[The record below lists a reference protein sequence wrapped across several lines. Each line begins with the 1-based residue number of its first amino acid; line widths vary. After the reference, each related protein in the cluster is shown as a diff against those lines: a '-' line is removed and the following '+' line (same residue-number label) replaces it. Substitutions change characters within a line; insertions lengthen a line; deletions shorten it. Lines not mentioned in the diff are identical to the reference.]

1 MRFSFPVVVFV
12 RFTSNKSLSQLY
24 LKQGKWKVKGDNCLV
39 NIIEHNK
46 KRARAYSN
54 AIIHSLRS
62 DMDSAIQKRNKLMV
76 QLDAVGIGLSNAA
89 TPFLAV
95 FLTRLGSSSVQVGL
109 LTTMPAIC
117 GLLLAIPLGHWLE
130 RQNNIIPWYSVTRF
144 LSIFAYTLTGLI
156 PFILPR
162 SAWVVSILIIWGAIT
177 VPQAILSVI
186 FSMVMSD
193 IAGPEGRY
201 ELLAKRW
208 SLMGLVAAVMLVL
221 TGQFLERV
229 AFPINYQIVFIF
241 LSLGGIL
248 STYSTANTVLPRKVP
263 SPPVTSTSF
272 ISNARDY
279 VSMIARQKPFL
290 SYTLKRFIFALGIA
304 LVAPLFPLFF
314 VRVAKL
320 DDGWIANINT
330 AQTVLLIIGYL
341 FWSRQSKS
349 RDTKFILLCAILGQ
363 ALYPILLSTTSLP
376 FIIIFLAGLAGFAQG
391 GSDLV
396 LFDELIKTIPPSLY
410 ATFISFNQ
418 GVLYI
423 ASIAGPMVSTTLSN
437 KIGLDYALALGGGI
451 ELIGFLLFLIEKWN
465 RNVSNRRHTLTF
477 TALVRR
483 MKAFQKFQQ
492 IRSRRIAS

>member
-1 MRFSFPVVVFV
+1 M
-12 RFTSNKSLSQLY
+12 KSA
-24 LKQGKWKVKGDNCLV
+24 V
-39 NIIEHNK
+39 
-46 KRARAYSN
+46 
-54 AIIHSLRS
+54 
-62 DMDSAIQKRNKLMV
+62 QKRNELMV

-130 RQNNIIPWYSVTRF
+130 RQKNIIPWYSATRF

-162 SAWVVSILIIWGAIT
+162 SAWVVAILIIWGTIT
-177 VPQAILSVI
+177 VPQALLSVI

-193 IAGPEGRY
+193 MAGPEGRY

-248 STYSTANTVLPRKVP
+248 STYSTAKTVLPRKNP
-263 SPPVTSTSF
+263 PPPPVSSTSL
-272 ISNARDY
+272 ITRARDY
-279 VSMIARQKPFL
+279 THMIAREKPFL
-290 SYTLKRFIFALGIA
+290 SYTLKRFIFACGIA

-349 RDTKFILLCAILGQ
+349 RESKFILLCAIVGQ

-376 FIIIFLAGLAGFAQG
+376 FVILFLAGLAGFAQG

-396 LFDELIKTIPPSLY
+396 LFDELIKTIPPALY

-423 ASIAGPMVSTTLSN
+423 ATIIGPMVSTTLSN
-437 KIGLDYALALGGGI
+437 TIGLNYALALGGGI
-451 ELIGFLLFLIEKWN
+451 ELIGFALFLAE
-465 RNVSNRRHTLTF
+465 RR
-477 TALVRR
+477 TA
-483 MKAFQKFQQ
+483 KF
-492 IRSRRIAS
+492 RTSATS

>member
-1 MRFSFPVVVFV
+1 
-12 RFTSNKSLSQLY
+12 
-24 LKQGKWKVKGDNCLV
+24 
-39 NIIEHNK
+39 
-46 KRARAYSN
+46 
-54 AIIHSLRS
+54 
-62 DMDSAIQKRNKLMV
+62 MV

-130 RQNNIIPWYSVTRF
+130 RQKNIIPWYSATRF

-162 SAWVVSILIIWGAIT
+162 SAWVVAILIIWGTIT

-193 IAGPEGRY
+193 MAGPEGRF

-248 STYSTANTVLPRKVP
+248 STYSTAKTVLPRKNP
-263 SPPVTSTSF
+263 PPPPVSSTSF
-272 ISNARDY
+272 ITRARDY
-279 VSMIARQKPFL
+279 IHMIAREKPFL
-290 SYTLKRFIFALGIA
+290 SYTLKRFIFASGIA

-314 VRVAKL
+314 VRVARL

-349 RDTKFILLCAILGQ
+349 RDTKFILLCAIIGQ

-376 FIIIFLAGLAGFAQG
+376 FIIIFLAGMAGFAQG

-396 LFDELIKTIPPSLY
+396 LFDELIKTIPPALY

-423 ASIAGPMVSTTLSN
+423 ATIIGPMVSTTLSN
-437 KIGLDYALALGGGI
+437 KIGLGYALALGGGI
-451 ELIGFLLFLIEKWN
+451 ELVGFVLFLIEK
-465 RNVSNRRHTLTF
+465 RAAKYRTSAT
-477 TALVRR
+477 
-483 MKAFQKFQQ
+483 
-492 IRSRRIAS
+492 S

>member
-1 MRFSFPVVVFV
+1 MDP
-12 RFTSNKSLSQLY
+12 
-24 LKQGKWKVKGDNCLV
+24 
-39 NIIEHNK
+39 
-46 KRARAYSN
+46 
-54 AIIHSLRS
+54 AIRR
-62 DMDSAIQKRNKLMV
+62 RNKLMV
-76 QLDAVGIGLSNAA
+76 QLDAVGVGLTNAA
-89 TPFLAV
+89 APFLAV
-95 FLTRLGSSSVQVGL
+95 FLARLGASNVQVGL

-117 GLLLAIPLGHWLE
+117 GLLLTIPLGHWLE
-130 RQNNIIPWYSVTRF
+130 RQNNIIPWYSATRF

-162 SAWVVSILIIWGAIT
+162 SAWVIAILIIWGVIT
-177 VPQAILSVI
+177 LPTAVLSVT

-193 IAGPEGRY
+193 VAGPEGRY
-201 ELLAKRW
+201 ELLSRRW

-229 AFPINYQIVFIF
+229 TFPINYQIVFIV

-248 STYSTANTVLPRKVP
+248 STYSTANTVLPRAVP
-263 SPPVTSTSF
+263 PPPASSSTSLQT
-272 ISNARDY
+272 RVREY
-279 VSMIARQKPFL
+279 THMIAREKPFL
-290 SYTLKRFIFALGIA
+290 SYTLKRFIFATGIA

-314 VRVAKL
+314 VRAANL

-330 AQTVLLIIGYL
+330 ANTVLLIIGYL

-363 ALYPILLSTTSLP
+363 ALYPILLSRTSLP

-396 LFDELIKTIPPSLY
+396 LFDELIKTVPPQLY

-418 GVLYI
+418 GTLYI
-423 ASIAGPMVSTTLSN
+423 ATIIGPMVSTTLSN
-437 KIGLDYALALGGGI
+437 LIGLNYALILGGGI
-451 ELIGFLLFLIEKWN
+451 ELIGFALFLAEKSN
-465 RNVSNRRHTLTF
+465 RKVSNKRHILTF

-483 MKAFQKFQQ
+483 MKAFQKIQQ
-492 IRSRRIAS
+492 IHNRRITS

>member
-1 MRFSFPVVVFV
+1 M
-12 RFTSNKSLSQLY
+12 KSA
-24 LKQGKWKVKGDNCLV
+24 V
-39 NIIEHNK
+39 
-46 KRARAYSN
+46 
-54 AIIHSLRS
+54 
-62 DMDSAIQKRNKLMV
+62 QKRNELMV

-130 RQNNIIPWYSVTRF
+130 RQKNIIPWYSATRF

-162 SAWVVSILIIWGAIT
+162 SAWVVAILIIWGTIT

-193 IAGPEGRY
+193 MAGPEGRF

-248 STYSTANTVLPRKVP
+248 STYSTAKTVLPRKNP
-263 SPPVTSTSF
+263 PPPPVSSTSF
-272 ISNARDY
+272 ITRARDY
-279 VSMIARQKPFL
+279 IHMIAREKPFL
-290 SYTLKRFIFALGIA
+290 SYTLKRFIFASGIA

-314 VRVAKL
+314 VRVARL

-349 RDTKFILLCAILGQ
+349 RDTKFILLCAIIGQ

-376 FIIIFLAGLAGFAQG
+376 FIIIFLAGMAGFAQG

-396 LFDELIKTIPPSLY
+396 LFDELIKTIPPALY

-423 ASIAGPMVSTTLSN
+423 ATIIGPMVSTTLSN
-437 KIGLDYALALGGGI
+437 KIGLGYALALGGGI
-451 ELIGFLLFLIEKWN
+451 ELVGFVLFLIEK
-465 RNVSNRRHTLTF
+465 RAAKYRTSAT
-477 TALVRR
+477 
-483 MKAFQKFQQ
+483 
-492 IRSRRIAS
+492 S